1 MFCARHFETV
11 EVSFSHQPFTHWF
24 SLVSWLSNY
33 YLDCCQTA
41 ISFHHL
47 SLVVSWH
54 CTLQKSFLFSLFFV
68 DPCFIQWAITQFYH
82 YLSALWSFPSFL
94 ASKMAQAHLQLSLI
108 EPFIFPRSLNARPS
122 CGERRSPRGQPW
134 SPPCPGIVLLLQGP
148 SGSQTSSWPPSL
160 ISKDSARP
168 GRDHSHLFRCSQS
181 NVLAES
187 DKTAYL

>member
-68 DPCFIQWAITQFYH
+68 DPCFIQWAVTQFYH
-82 YLSALWSFPSFL
+82 YLSAPVVSDLASGAPSGWLLYFFNVLPALFDHFLPFWLPRWLKLIFSFPWLSPSFSQEASMPGPVVVNAEAPGASPGLHL
-94 ASKMAQAHLQLSLI
+94 AQGLSCCSRV
-108 EPFIFPRSLNARPS
+108 PVAARPHL
-122 CGERRSPRGQPW
+122 GLHPW
-134 SPPCPGIVLLLQGP
+134 
-148 SGSQTSSWPPSL
+148 
-160 ISKDSARP
+160 
-168 GRDHSHLFRCSQS
+168 
-181 NVLAES
+181 
-187 DKTAYL
+187 

>member
-54 CTLQKSFLFSLFFV
+54 CTSQKSFLFSLFFV

-82 YLSALWSFPSFL
+82 YLSAPVVSDLASGAPSGWLLYFFDVLPALFDHFLPFWLPRWLKLIFSFPWYSPGISHFPKKPQCPAQLQWTQKPPGPALVSALPRDCPAAPGSQWQPDLIL
-94 ASKMAQAHLQLSLI
+94 ASIL
-108 EPFIFPRSLNARPS
+108 
-122 CGERRSPRGQPW
+122 
-134 SPPCPGIVLLLQGP
+134 
-148 SGSQTSSWPPSL
+148 
-160 ISKDSARP
+160 
-168 GRDHSHLFRCSQS
+168 
-181 NVLAES
+181 
-187 DKTAYL
+187 DK